1 MENSEHDDHLIEM
14 DLHMDDDVR
23 QQLYEA
29 GKWTK
34 FISIVMFVACGL
46 LLLVGLL
53 GGASLLSVFRS
64 LGATYGYFGEFGG
77 VVLIAIIVVFVG
89 VLALVYYFLFTFS
102 RKIKTALLTNNTTD
116 LNAGLKSLKIFF
128 IITTVFAMISLLNT
142 ISQLFR

>member
-102 RKIKTALLTNNTTD
+102 RKIKTALLTNNTAD

>member
-14 DLHMDDDVR
+14 DLHIDDDVR

-89 VLALVYYFLFTFS
+89 VLALVYYFLFAFS
-102 RKIKTALLTNNTTD
+102 RKIKTALLTNNTAD

>member
-1 MENSEHDDHLIEM
+1 MENLEQDHLIEM
-14 DLHMDDDVR
+14 DLHIDDDVR

-46 LLLVGLL
+46 LLLTALL
-53 GGASLLSVFRS
+53 GGVSLLSVFRNIGS
-64 LGATYGYFGEFGG
+64 AYGYFGELGG
-77 VVLIAIIVVFVG
+77 VILISIIVVFAG
-89 VLALVYYFLFTFS
+89 VLALVYYFLFNFS
-102 RKIKTALLTNNTTD
+102 RKIKTALLTNNTAD

-128 IITTVFAMISLLNT
+128 IITTVFAIISLLNN

>member
-1 MENSEHDDHLIEM
+1 MENLEDDHLIEM
-14 DLHMDDDVR
+14 DLHIDDDVR

-46 LLLVGLL
+46 ILLVALL

-64 LGATYGYFGEFGG
+64 LGATYGYFGELGG

-102 RKIKTALLTNNTTD
+102 RKIKTALLTNNTAD

-128 IITTVFAMISLLNT
+128 IITTVFAIISLLNS